1 MESAIRAGLIDSTK
15 LRSKSLKDSI
25 TVVYWAGRWRRLRAL
40 LKPRWLRSMTKA
52 LLNTSCTK
60 GCGFHAL
67 ERFHQITRGGK
78 DDDYNE
84 GLGLSWWPGAA
95 TMRGS
100 CCSTYAEMIT
110 SFTLRLAVCSNSGKW
125 SVKDSKWCES
135 EKSVICAKQHWLAFK
150 KTKRTSD
157 DNGTY

>member
-1 MESAIRAGLIDSTK
+1 MERARLIDSTK

-25 TVVYWAGRWRRLRAL
+25 TVVYWAGRWRRLQAL

-52 LLNTSCTK
+52 FLKTSCTK

-78 DDDYNE
+78 EDDYNE
-84 GLGLSWWPGAA
+84 GLGLSWLPGAA

-110 SFTLRLAVCSNSGKW
+110 SFTLRLAVCKLWEVISERFQKMWKWYVLSNIGWHSRKLKERMMIKG
-125 SVKDSKWCES
+125 
-135 EKSVICAKQHWLAFK
+135 L
-150 KTKRTSD
+150 T
-157 DNGTY
+157 N